1 MESERS
7 SSFSSGSAKHF
18 SPDRP
23 DIFSLANVSRVSS
36 NHMDGYVGTPSP
48 SDSGVGELEAMLRE
62 KDAAIIICVD
72 IVVGTNDDW
81 FKCYRLYDPFGW

>member
-1 MESERS
+1 MIGQNGAHQSPHSIHMESERS

-62 KDAAIIICVD
+62 KDAEINTLREA
-72 IVVGTNDDW
+72 
-81 FKCYRLYDPFGW
+81 RL